1 MKFLE
6 TALKW
11 KAILDLFRKNG
22 SASEDAEKKSKRW
35 GVILTVALS
44 LVVLVVGAAL
54 LIRKLKQRRLEKE
67 AKQAL
72 EDYYSTE
79 FDADEYADEDE
90 ENEEV

>member
-1 MKFLE
+1 MRFLD
-6 TALKW
+6 TAVKLK
-11 KAILDLFRKNG
+11 ALLDLFRKNG
-22 SASEDAEKKSKRW
+22 RASEDSEKKTKRW

-44 LVVLVVGAAL
+44 LVVLVVGAAF

-90 ENEEV
+90 EA

>member
-22 SASEDAEKKSKRW
+22 STLEEAEKKSKRW

-90 ENEEV
+90 ENEEA